1 MLAPSL
7 HVARLGVGAQS
18 FFASCIKHV
27 LTTWHSMIDLQEA
40 CVCLQ
45 AHVDTEQGHTKL
57 VLAHEGP
64 RPRRQL
70 HSRVC
75 ACVCVCLG
83 GMCCVVCNIQTSAGP
98 FISSPSAA
106 LAPSRRV
113 PIHHPAPFGREPRWC
128 RALLHNTLQINAL

>member
-75 ACVCVCLG
+75 ACVCVCVWEG
-83 GMCCVVCNIQTSAGP
+83 CVVLCVIFKHQRGHSSALHQLRWLRP
-98 FISSPSAA
+98 AESQFITR
-106 LAPSRRV
+106 LRLV
-113 PIHHPAPFGREPRWC
+113 GNPAGAELSYTTHC
-128 RALLHNTLQINAL
+128 R